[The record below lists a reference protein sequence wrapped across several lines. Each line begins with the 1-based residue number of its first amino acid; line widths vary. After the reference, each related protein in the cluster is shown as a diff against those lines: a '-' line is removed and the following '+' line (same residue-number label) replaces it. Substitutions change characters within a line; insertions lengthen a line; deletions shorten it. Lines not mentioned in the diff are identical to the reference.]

1 MIKKMMILYA
11 ILFSFSAY
19 GYQSLMT
26 TGDLIQPETF
36 QVLGYVESIFDE
48 LDGVNINVR
57 GNYGINDELQGDI
70 ELGAGEL
77 DVMLGAFLKWVP
89 IPDYEKQPAIGIR
102 AGLSYIDSDR
112 YSQTSITAMPFI
124 SKGIE
129 SPNGRFVPY
138 IGFPLAINSNKN
150 DDYFSSRIAFG
161 TDWTH
166 PDQKQLHVIA
176 ELGLELSKS
185 FNSLSIGASYDF

>member
-1 MIKKMMILYA
+1 MIKKLIILCA
-11 ILFSFSAY
+11 LLFNFSAY

-26 TGDLIQPETF
+26 TGDIIQPESF

-57 GNYGINDELQGDI
+57 GNYGINDELQGDL

-77 DVMLGAFLKWVP
+77 NVMLGAFLKWVP
-89 IPDYEKQPAIGIR
+89 IPDYEKQPAIGVR
-102 AGLSYIDSDR
+102 AGISYIDADV
-112 YSQTSITAMPFI
+112 YSQTSITAMPFV
-124 SKGIE
+124 SKGID

-138 IGFPLAINSNKN
+138 IGFPFAINSNKN
-150 DDYFSSRIAFG
+150 DNYFSSRIAFG

-166 PDQKQLHVIA
+166 PDQKQVHVIA
-176 ELGLELSKS
+176 ELGIELSKS
-185 FNSLSIGASYDF
+185 FNSFNVGASYDF